1 MRHDG
6 KNGFPLLTERL
17 LMEGWESGLRRGCFG
32 LTVPGMLKEEIA
44 KLSASEKLLLV
55 NDLWDELADVQEE
68 IPLTDEQKALLD
80 ERYRA
85 FLENPDEGEP
95 WEVVRERIAKSL

>member
-1 MRHDG
+1 
-6 KNGFPLLTERL
+6 
-17 LMEGWESGLRRGCFG
+17 
-32 LTVPGMLKEEIA
+32 MLKEEIG

-55 NDLWDELADVQEE
+55 NDLWDELAEVQEE

-95 WEVVRERIAKSL
+95 WGVVQERIRKML